1 LGWLTGQYGLMID
14 NLLEATVVLADGRIV
29 TTSENNEPDL
39 FWAIRG
45 CGANFGVITEFVYRA
60 RDQGMTLT

>member
-1 LGWLTGQYGLMID
+1 MLVGGGYSNLSGQYGLAID

-29 TTSENNEPDL
+29 TCNAAQEPDL

-45 CGANFGVITEFVYRA
+45 PPQR
-60 RDQGMTLT
+60 

>member
-1 LGWLTGQYGLMID
+1 MID

-60 RDQGMTLT
+60 HDQGMTST